1 MRFEFIFNLEK
12 TMNLVCESHPLVEGS
27 YDDLSFYKDVST
39 CRRVANTVGESIGS
53 RVLSTRA
60 LRSPPSGA

>member
-12 TMNLVCESHPLVEGS
+12 NNELDCESPLVEGS
-27 YDDLSFYKDVST
+27 HDDLSFYKGVST
-39 CRRVANTVGESIGS
+39 CRRVANTVVESIGS

-60 LRSPPSGA
+60 